1 MFFFICLR
9 VPFSFPKIG
18 ERKSFLQEID
28 HFNSSSTETFN
39 QYYYVNLD
47 YALNKTKSDT
57 LLLYIGGEG
66 PLSSSSVTSGSAVE
80 LAKQTKS
87 VLLSLEHRFFGD
99 SQIPG
104 NDYTPKYL
112 RFLTVEQA
120 LADLANFV
128 NEMKSEYCNNPNK
141 CAVGVIGGSYPGALS
156 SWFRVF
162 YPHLVDASWASSAP
176 VFAKADFTEYDEHCA
191 NQISAISESCLEDA
205 HSTFDYI
212 SDLIQD
218 SSKRDQIMKDFGI
231 TNPDEV
237 SDATFMYMLADVLAT
252 PIQYSD
258 TYNDLVEMCE
268 NFKTTKTQDEKYN
281 VMNNTLNKILVDSG
295 DSIYSSDPYSNDPS
309 SLAWSWMTCNQVGW
323 FQTASG
329 KLRSNLVDIHYFK
342 QVCTDL
348 FNLTLPDDDEFN
360 RRFGGKNSRAT
371 STYFTNGGVD
381 PWSTMSIKTP
391 DSTLDRYSSIIE
403 GGHHCNDLKP
413 SNPDTDSES
422 LKTVR
427 NNTITKMSFW
437 LGSVDTELCGE
448 HGRRVLNSC
457 ICDDS
462 HGGATCEDEV
472 HTQTSFRVVT
482 IASVVVPT
490 ILLLIIGGIV
500 WVCGKKEDS
509 DFGARPALYT

>member
-1 MFFFICLR
+1 MR
-9 VPFSFPKIG
+9 VPFSFPKSG
-18 ERKSFLQEID
+18 ERKTFLQEVD
-28 HFNSSSTETFN
+28 HFNSSSTDTFN
-39 QYYYVNLD
+39 QYYYLNSD
-47 YALNKTKSDT
+47 FALNKTKSDS

-66 PLSSSSVTSGSAVE
+66 PLSNSSVLSGSAVE

-87 VLLSLEHRFFGD
+87 ILLSLEHRFFGD

-112 RFLTVEQA
+112 KFLTVEQA
-120 LADLANFV
+120 LADLANFI
-128 NEMKSEYCNNPNK
+128 NEMKGIYCNNPSE
-141 CAVGVIGGSYPGALS
+141 CSVGVIGGSYPGALS
-156 SWFRVF
+156 SWFRLL
-162 YPHLVDASWASSAP
+162 YPHLADASWASSAP
-176 VFAKADFTEYDEHCA
+176 VHAKADFTEYDEHCA
-191 NQISAISESCLEDA
+191 NQISAISQSCLDDA

-212 SDLIQD
+212 ADLLQG
-218 SSKRDQIMKDFGI
+218 SKRSQTMSDFGI
-231 TNPDEV
+231 TNPSEV

-258 TYNDLVEMCE
+258 TYKDLVDMCE
-268 NFKTTKTQDEKYN
+268 NYKNTKTQDDKYN
-281 VMNNTLNKILVDSG
+281 VMKNTISKILKDSG
-295 DSIYSSDPYSNDPS
+295 DTIYSSDPYSKDPT

-323 FQTASG
+323 FQTSSG
-329 KLRSNLVDIHYFK
+329 KLRSSLVNINYFR

-360 RRFGGKNSRAT
+360 RRFGGRNSRAT
-371 STYFTNGGVD
+371 STFFTNGEVD
-381 PWSTMSIKTP
+381 PWSTMSVNSSDNTI
-391 DSTLDRYSSIIE
+391 DRYSAIIE
-403 GGHHCNDLKP
+403 GGHHCNDLKAA
-413 SNPDTDSES
+413 NPETDTES

-427 NNTITKMSFW
+427 ENVITKMEFW
-437 LGSVDTELCGE
+437 LGSADTDLCGE

-457 ICDDS
+457 ICDES
-462 HGGATCEDEV
+462 HSGPMCEEEV